1 MITLTYLF
9 VWLALL
15 LPDAPTVQ
23 TPAADLQAAITSN
36 FEELNAV
43 RQQPAKYAA
52 IYKVPALRRVPAKP
66 ALVWDEKLAELAQRK
81 AADMAANNYMA
92 HLDKKGRGMN
102 YHLWQ
107 ANYPLPDFYS
117 KDVRA
122 NNVESIAANTEGP
135 MDFVKQLII
144 DEGVP
149 NLGHRKH
156 LLGFHDGDTPATHVG
171 IGIAY
176 NPNSRYKY
184 YCSILLAPKVANP

>member
-1 MITLTYLF
+1 MIILKYLV

-15 LPDAPTVQ
+15 QPAAPTVQ
-23 TPAADLQAAITSN
+23 GPAVDLKAAVKTN
-36 FEELNAV
+36 LEELNAV
-43 RQQPAKYAA
+43 RQHPAQYAV
-52 IYKVPALRRVPAKP
+52 IYKVPALRKVPAKP
-66 ALVWDEKLAELAQRK
+66 ALIWDEKLAELAQRK
-81 AADMAANNYMA
+81 AEDMAAKNYME

-102 YHLWQ
+102 YYLWQ

-117 KDVRA
+117 KDIRA

-135 MDFVKQLII
+135 TDFVKQLII
-144 DEGVP
+144 DAGVP

-184 YCSILLAPKVANP
+184 YCSILLAPKVENQ

>member
-1 MITLTYLF
+1 MMALKNLI

-15 LPDAPTVQ
+15 LPAAPAMQ
-23 TPAADLQAAITSN
+23 APAVDLQTAIEAN

-43 RQQPAKYAA
+43 RQNPAQYAA
-52 IYKVPALRRVPAKP
+52 IYKVPALRMVPAKP
-66 ALVWDEKLAELAQRK
+66 ALIWDEQLAALAQRK
-81 AADMAANNYMA
+81 AEDMARKNYMA
-92 HLDKKGRGMN
+92 HIDKKGRGMN
-102 YHLWQ
+102 YYLWQ
-107 ANYPLPDFYS
+107 AGYPLPAFYS
-117 KDVRA
+117 KDSRA

-135 MDFVKQLII
+135 ADFVKQLIV
-144 DEGVP
+144 DKGVP

-184 YCSILLAPKVANP
+184 YCSILIAPKLENQ